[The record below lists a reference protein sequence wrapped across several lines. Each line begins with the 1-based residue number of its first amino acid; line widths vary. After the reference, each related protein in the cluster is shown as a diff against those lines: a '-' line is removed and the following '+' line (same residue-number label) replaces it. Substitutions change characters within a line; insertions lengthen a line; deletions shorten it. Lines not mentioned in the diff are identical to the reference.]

1 MNEGIRRKKQEIIN
15 KKIYEKYNNL
25 GCITIVNVKEKNNV
39 DETFTNVLDEI
50 RNVEYNKL
58 FTIKKQDNFN
68 EYVDYLYEKLNLEK
82 NRFRWLIP
90 GFGGGTEWYEII
102 VNDLEQF
109 FKYYSE
115 GGVLN
120 DFAVIDLENRI
131 VFEIEQMEK
140 DLDYYIK
147 RL

>member
-1 MNEGIRRKKQEIIN
+1 MNEEIRRKKQEIIN

-68 EYVDYLYEKLNLEK
+68 EYVDYLYEKY
-82 NRFRWLIP
+82 
-90 GFGGGTEWYEII
+90 TEQELKKKKYHI
-102 VNDLEQF
+102 NDYLSDTGKF
-109 FKYYSE
+109 MKKIFINY
-115 GGVLN
+115 N
-120 DFAVIDLENRI
+120 
-131 VFEIEQMEK
+131 
-140 DLDYYIK
+140 
-147 RL
+147 